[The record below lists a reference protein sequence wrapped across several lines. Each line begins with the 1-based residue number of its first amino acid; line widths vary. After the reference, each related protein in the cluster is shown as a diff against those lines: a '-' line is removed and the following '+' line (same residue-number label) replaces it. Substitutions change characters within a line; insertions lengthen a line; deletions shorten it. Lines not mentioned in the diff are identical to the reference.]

1 MIIYKGWTQSVWMA
15 YWSQISMLQN
25 MRALECTQR
34 TVRGLFPNPGLNLIK
49 LLGAYLG
56 A

>member
-1 MIIYKGWTQSVWMA
+1 MIVFGS
-15 YWSQISMLQN
+15 
-25 MRALECTQR
+25 
-34 TVRGLFPNPGLNLIK
+34 LFKRFLFFEAVGEEVINLFDPKIKPFVKLSKRSGVNLIK

>member
-1 MIIYKGWTQSVWMA
+1 MCEC
-15 YWSQISMLQN
+15 
-25 MRALECTQR
+25 ALNN
-34 TVRGLFPNPGLNLIK
+34 GYPNPVLGLQGLVKMLYTPGVNLIK

>member
-1 MIIYKGWTQSVWMA
+1 MSLLSLLPDGYGIK
-15 YWSQISMLQN
+15 
-25 MRALECTQR
+25 LEAM
-34 TVRGLFPNPGLNLIK
+34 PGVNLIK

>member
-1 MIIYKGWTQSVWMA
+1 MQLTEDHVDHLSLLLRLNLFIALSPALLIIIAQTD
-15 YWSQISMLQN
+15 
-25 MRALECTQR
+25 RA
-34 TVRGLFPNPGLNLIK
+34 FPPGVNLIK